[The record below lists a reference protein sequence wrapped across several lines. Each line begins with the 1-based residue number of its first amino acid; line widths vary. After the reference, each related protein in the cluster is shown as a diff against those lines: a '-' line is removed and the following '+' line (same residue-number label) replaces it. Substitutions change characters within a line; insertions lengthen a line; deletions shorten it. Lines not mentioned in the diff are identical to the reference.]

1 MAQQT
6 GRTMSMTAKETIL
19 DAVRSALKRGPL
31 DPTSRQSLDV
41 HRPSHTRPAIDE
53 DPVERFVRKF
63 ESRAGTVSR
72 VARLEDVPAEVE
84 AHRARFDL
92 PRRAAVGG
100 ALQALTWPQDWTVH
114 HGAAGI
120 DETLSVTACLCGIAE
135 SGSLLLAGGP
145 DNPTTHNFVPD
156 DHVVVLH
163 ADRIVTH
170 FEDAW
175 VLLREREGGMPRA
188 TNIVSGPSRTADV
201 EQTIQL
207 GAHGP
212 RRVHV
217 VIIG

>member
-1 MAQQT
+1 
-6 GRTMSMTAKETIL
+6 MSMTAKETIL
-19 DAVRSALKRGPL
+19 DAVRTALKRGPL
-31 DPTSRQSLDV
+31 DPAGMQALDA
-41 HRPSHTRPAIDE
+41 HRPAHTRPAFDE
-53 DPVERFVRKF
+53 DLIERFVRKF

-100 ALQALTWPQDWTVH
+100 ALRMSTWPQDWTVH
-114 HGAAGI
+114 HAAAGI
-120 DETLSVTACLCGIAE
+120 DEALSVTTCLCGIAE
-135 SGSLLLAGGP
+135 IGSLLLAGGP

-156 DHVVVLH
+156 DHVIVLR
-163 ADRIVTH
+163 ADRIVRH

-175 VLLREREGGMPRA
+175 ALLREREGGMPRA

-201 EQTIQL
+201 EQTVQL

-217 VIIG
+217 ILIAA